1 MIFGDQPNVAA
12 CTLQPSMGPEDIKKQ
27 MEDAIA
33 GFENQD
39 EVLIMVDLWG
49 GTPFNQANGLIDGH
63 EDKWAIV
70 TGLNLPM
77 LIETYASRLSME
89 TAHEIATHITS
100 VSREGVRLV
109 QNH

>member
-1 MIFGDQPNVAA
+1 MVGIILATHGDFAKGILQSGSMIFGDQPNVAA

-49 GTPFNQANGLIDGH
+49 GTPFNQAKGLIAGH
-63 EDKWAIV
+63 EDK
-70 TGLNLPM
+70 
-77 LIETYASRLSME
+77 
-89 TAHEIATHITS
+89 
-100 VSREGVRLV
+100 
-109 QNH
+109 